1 MTAVR
6 SLAARVAALQP
17 SATVEMTERV
27 RIARAAGK
35 RIFGLS
41 SGDPNIPTDPRIVA
55 AAERSLRRGE
65 TLYSTPAG
73 LLPLRQAIAAREQE
87 LSGVAIDAA
96 DVLITPGGK
105 FAVLAALMAT
115 VSEGDEVIIPDP
127 GWVSYGPCVSLC
139 GGAAVSVPCRDGYDA
154 ARLESAITPRT
165 RAIIVNSPANPS
177 THVAS
182 QTELQAILAVAERHN
197 LWIIFDQV
205 YAEMNY
211 ADTIPRLQ
219 SLPGARARTFIADS
233 LSKTFGMTGWRIG
246 MLIPPPGFA
255 KAIGRFIGH
264 SIYCVPPFVQAAAI
278 EAFNLADEIIPAIRE
293 TFRKRIAFAAPR
305 LNKVPGITCPT
316 PRATFYLFPKLA
328 ADEKAVARR
337 WLDEGDIAVLPGSAF
352 GDGGKHHLRI
362 SLIGSDAEL
371 DAALT
376 RIERLGIG
384 A

>member
-6 SLAARVAALQP
+6 SLAARVATLQP
-17 SATVEMTERV
+17 SATVEMSERV
-27 RIARAAGK
+27 RNARAAGK
-35 RIFGLS
+35 RILGLS
-41 SGDPNIPTDPRIVA
+41 SGDPNIPTDPRIIA
-55 AAERSLRRGE
+55 AAERSLRRGD
-65 TLYSTPAG
+65 TLYSAPAG
-73 LLPLRQAIAAREQE
+73 LLPLREAIAGREAR
-87 LSGVAIDAA
+87 LSGIAIDPA

-115 VSEGDEVIIPDP
+115 VSEGDEVLVPDP

-139 GGAAVSVPCRDGYDA
+139 GGAPVAVPCLNGYDA
-154 ARLESAITPRT
+154 VRLESAITPRT

-177 THVAS
+177 THVAT
-182 QTELQAILAVAERHN
+182 QAELQAILAVAERHD

-211 ADTIPRLQ
+211 AEAIPRLQ

-246 MLIPPPGFA
+246 MLIPPPGLA
-255 KAIGRFIGH
+255 KAIVRFIGH

-293 TFRKRIAFAAPR
+293 TFRKRIAVAAPR
-305 LNKVPGITCPT
+305 LNNVQGITCAAS
-316 PRATFYLFPKLA
+316 RATFYLFPKVA
-328 ADEKAVARR
+328 ADERVVAKR
-337 WLDEGDIAVLPGSAF
+337 WLDEGGIAVLPGSAF
-352 GDGGKHHLRI
+352 GDGGKTFLRI
-362 SLIGSDAEL
+362 SLACSDAEL
-371 DAALT
+371 DEALT
-376 RIERLGIG
+376 RIERFGIG